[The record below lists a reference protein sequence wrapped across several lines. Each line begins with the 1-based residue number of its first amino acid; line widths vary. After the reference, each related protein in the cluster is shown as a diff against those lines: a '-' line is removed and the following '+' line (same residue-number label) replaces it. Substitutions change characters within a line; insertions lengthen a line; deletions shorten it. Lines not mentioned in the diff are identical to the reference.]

1 MIKDHSTAMKYTYN
15 HIEEVTVSMK
25 KLFTMTLALVLM
37 ASAAAC
43 SRGQD
48 SSKECTLDG
57 MSVCYDS
64 ATGQYKV
71 EKDAKI
77 RLGGDND
84 AWGAAIVELWNKTHP
99 ELAGVVEFVNAGVS
113 GAADLLATQQGEFA
127 DVFMTIDGE
136 TPRNASHLLPIDANL
151 AKTIKDNSLESFYKA
166 GNGDNANTI
175 YAPMTYDGMAFVWNK
190 TMLESLGI
198 DTADADGNGLPEAV
212 DTWEEIFAI
221 SKSWINNRPTYKG
234 KKVNIMYP
242 LTLTNQWSDYHHLSS
257 AGWHIFASG
266 DATKPG
272 YDDPKFKAGFDFL
285 LAAKDAQISVEESG
299 VLTPAESMAWKWD
312 NVLKEEIAPFG
323 LFGTWMNMKEAVD
336 LTGSEYVL
344 SILPTWK
351 GVNQTP
357 FVKTK
362 GYVINAYTKYRS
374 AATELMRIIYTAG
387 FQSMVDTSSYAP
399 SLVDASALTPN
410 LAERSIQSQLMA
422 AFVYNYPEPALTL
435 PNNSQMKAM
444 DAAFYPIVSDAEKH
458 VWDNTKSIDDA
469 IAELIE
475 VSNSKIAEGNK

>member
-1 MIKDHSTAMKYTYN
+1 
-15 HIEEVTVSMK
+15 MK

-48 SSKECTLDG
+48 SGKECALDG
-57 MSVCYDS
+57 MTVCYDS
-64 ATGQYKV
+64 ASGQYKV

-99 ELAGVVEFVNAGVS
+99 DLVGVVEFVNS
-113 GAADLLATQQGEFA
+113 GASGSADMLATQQGEYP
-127 DVFMTIDGE
+127 DVFMSIDGE
-136 TPRNASHLLPIDANL
+136 TPRNASHILPIDSNL
-151 AKTIKDNSLESFYKA
+151 AKIIKDNSIPAFYNA
-166 GNGDNANTI
+166 GNGNSSSTI
-175 YAPMTYDGMAFVWNK
+175 YAPMTYDGMSFVWNK
-190 TMLESLGI
+190 TMLEALGI
-198 DTADADGNGLPEAV
+198 DTTDADGNGLPESV

-242 LTLTNQWSDYHHLSS
+242 LSLTNQWSDYHHLSS
-257 AGWHIFASG
+257 AGWQLFGSG

-299 VLTPAESMAWKWD
+299 GLTPGESMAWKWD

-351 GVNQTP
+351 GANQTP

-362 GYVINAYTKYRS
+362 GYVINSYTKYRS
-374 AATELMRIIYTAG
+374 AATELMRVLYTSG

-399 SLVDASALTPN
+399 SLADGSSLTPK
-410 LAERSIQSQLMA
+410 LEDGSIQSQLMS

-435 PNNSQMKAM
+435 PNNPQMKAM
-444 DAAFYPIVSDAEKH
+444 DAAYYPFISDTEKAI
-458 VWDNTKSIDDA
+458 WDNTMSVDDA
-469 IAELIE
+469 INLLITL
-475 VSNSKIAEGNK
+475 SNEKIAAENK